1 MPLGGLVLA
10 GIGAATGIVKGIS
23 DISRSKKIKP
33 AEYKPFEIS
42 QGARRMQ
49 GLAQAQLNA
58 RVPGAA
64 AQQRGLLASQAGAM
78 AGTQRAAQSSS
89 QALAAAAG
97 LQAGT
102 NQAMAEQAMQEQ
114 QMYQQRLA
122 TLFGAEQNLQQQEG
136 MKWELDETKRLQDVQ
151 MKEAM
156 RNAGWQSIVGGV
168 QNAATSM
175 IAGSEFLPGRGAP
188 SADMVDIPRLTQGM
202 ATSQASSLFPQRM
215 SPQSAYSMGTMAQLP
230 SALRPQAPGRSFGV
244 GLSSLPG
251 ILQATRRPDVNTLL
265 RR

>member
-175 IAGSEFLPGRGAP
+175 IAGSEFLPSGGRQPRVPSVPVRPESNLVSGLQMLGYGAP
-188 SADMVDIPRLTQGM
+188 SPQTMYSPSQMAAVPSSMWGGLRGIPTQQP
-202 ATSQASSLFPQRM
+202 S
-215 SPQSAYSMGTMAQLP
+215 QLP
-230 SALRPQAPGRSFGV
+230 QIAAGLRNFR
-244 GLSSLPG
+244 
-251 ILQATRRPDVNTLL
+251 TR
-265 RR
+265 